1 MRQPEKCVRDMVVS
15 LLSEPMDDDMME
27 DALKLVEALKTDFL
41 DVQADAATAIAGL
54 KRDGETFSPTY
65 VA

>member
-1 MRQPEKCVRDMVVS
+1 
-15 LLSEPMDDDMME
+15 MME
-27 DALKLVEALKTDFL
+27 NALKLVEALNTDFL

-54 KRDGETFSPTY
+54 TSDGETVSPTA

>member
-1 MRQPEKCVRDMVVS
+1 MVVS
-15 LLSEPMDDDMME
+15 LPSEAMDDDMME
-27 DALKLVEALKTDFL
+27 DALKLMEALKTDFL

-54 KRDGETFSPTY
+54 TSDGEALSPTA